1 MRYISFLTAFNLAWM
16 SFWELCLCKLKC
28 LFFLLKADAAFLLE
42 NTCPVYSEIGS
53 AKHQKEVNIMN
64 FLQDYLQEIE
74 DSGMF

>member
-16 SFWELCLCKLKC
+16 SFWELYLCKLKC
-28 LFFLLKADAAFLLE
+28 PFFLLKADAAFLLE
-42 NTCPVYSEIGS
+42 NTCPVYSDTGS
-53 AKHQKEVNIMN
+53 AKHQN

>member
-1 MRYISFLTAFNLAWM
+1 MNVF
-16 SFWELCLCKLKC
+16 CKNYNVYADWNA
-28 LFFLLKADAAFLLE
+28 LFFLKADAAFVLE
-42 NTCPVYSEIGS
+42 SSCPVYSETGS